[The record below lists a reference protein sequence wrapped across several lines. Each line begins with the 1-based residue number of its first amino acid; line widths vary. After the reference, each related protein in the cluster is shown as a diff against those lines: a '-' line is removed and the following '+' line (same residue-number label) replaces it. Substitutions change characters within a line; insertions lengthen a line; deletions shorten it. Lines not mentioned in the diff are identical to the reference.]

1 MEDTICAPATA
12 PVNAAIALIRISGPD
27 SVKILRAIF
36 SHPERIGDRY
46 AAYGSIL
53 DSSRVIDDVVATV
66 FISPRSFTGEDV
78 VEISCH
84 GNGIIVNRIIRLLIE
99 KGCRMAGPGEFSQRA
114 FLNGR
119 IDLTAAEAINHI
131 ITARSDWE
139 VDAALNQAH
148 GSLKRVLDRLRE
160 EAVTLRADIEAG
172 IDFSQEN
179 IEFVTMKESLERLRG
194 ITDDLFD
201 LQRRMTI
208 SGRMSRGID
217 MAVAGRPNVGKSS
230 ILNMIV
236 NEERAIVS
244 DLPGTTRDMIRES
257 VMLGGIPVNI
267 IDTAGINET
276 EDRIE
281 RIGIERTL
289 RKISDTSLVLMV
301 LDASAG
307 ILPGDREIIGR
318 LDDKK
323 VIFLLNKSDLVEK
336 NIIVSMRKELGPF
349 ALSFSAKEGIG
360 LAELEETVGEIMDNE
375 YIESRSAFVADLRTE
390 GLIRQALAAA
400 EEGLYLMDNGEALE
414 IIASV
419 LNEMITSLGEITGE
433 ITPDDM
439 LGSIFNRFCIGK

>member
-1 MEDTICAPATA
+1 M
-12 PVNAAIALIRISGPD
+12 SGPE
-27 SVKILRAIF
+27 SIGIIRSIF
-36 SHPERIGDRY
+36 SHPDRIGDRH

-53 DSSRVIDDVVATV
+53 DGSRVIDDVVATI
-66 FISPRSFTGEDV
+66 FMAPRSFTGEDV

-84 GNGIIVNRIIRLLIE
+84 GNGIIVNRIITLLID

-119 IDLTAAEAINHI
+119 MDLTAAEAINHI

-160 EAVTLRADIEAG
+160 QAVTLRADIEAG
-172 IDFSQEN
+172 IDFSQED
-179 IEFVTMKESLERLRG
+179 IEFVSREESLERLRG
-194 ITDDLFD
+194 IYEDLFE
-201 LQRRMTI
+201 LQRRMKV

-267 IDTAGINET
+267 VDTAGINET
-276 EDRIE
+276 EDHIE
-281 RIGIERTL
+281 KIGIERTL
-289 RKISDTSLVLMV
+289 RMISDTSLVLMV

-307 ILPGDREIIGR
+307 ILPGDREIIDS
-318 LDDKK
+318 LKDKK
-323 VIFLLNKSDLVEK
+323 VIFLLNKSDLVQSDSL
-336 NIIVSMRKELGPF
+336 VSMEKELGPF
-349 ALSFSAKEGIG
+349 ALSFSAKQGTG
-360 LAELEETVGEIMDNE
+360 LAELEDKVGELLGDE
-375 YIESRSAFVADLRTE
+375 YLESRSAFVADLRTE
-390 GLIRQALAAA
+390 GLIREALSAS
-400 EEGLYLMDNGEALE
+400 EEGLRLLENREAPE
-414 IIASV
+414 ITASV

-433 ITPDDM
+433 ITPDDL